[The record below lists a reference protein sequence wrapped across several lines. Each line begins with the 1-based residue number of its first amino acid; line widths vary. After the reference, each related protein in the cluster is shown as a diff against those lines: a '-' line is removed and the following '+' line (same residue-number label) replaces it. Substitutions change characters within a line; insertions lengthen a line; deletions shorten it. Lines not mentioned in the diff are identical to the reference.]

1 MVAERSVVQ
10 ESGQRRIRD
19 ITVTVQLD
27 VGKREREWRREA
39 VVIDK
44 VED

>member
-19 ITVTVQLD
+19 ITVAVQLD